1 MKLKLQN
8 IGIIEEADINIDG
21 ITLIAG
27 QNDSG
32 KSTVGKVLYALIR
45 GINIDEESFN
55 SSKNDFIRQRIRD
68 LRILLTRIKPFN
80 KEDERIQ
87 EIFVN
92 EILESENSI
101 FDKFRVG
108 LRENSTSINQDELIS
123 ELDKIN
129 NLIFSFSDEVIK
141 NRLANIT
148 EEIINRISISFDS
161 IEVKHYEIET
171 YFNNEFGNQIQNKF
185 NSNDSFVSTEGLS
198 DQKITFNENTSFDG
212 FDGMS
217 DFYYDDVIFIE
228 SPMKLHDRNFMN
240 FGNNAKR
247 DKNIYLNNKIFQS
260 EKEIDIFSDKKEKF
274 EKLKSIIFEIVKG
287 KFDFNKRGELI
298 YQKNDTEFDLSN
310 VATGI
315 KSFGV
320 LQLLIQKDVLN
331 QNTLLIID
339 EPEVHLHPTWQVKYA
354 EILVVLSKE
363 FNIPMVLT
371 SHSPYFIEALEAYSK
386 KYKYE
391 DLTYFYF
398 AEKNE
403 DGLSSKIIDV
413 TKDIIPILSSISE
426 AFYKI
431 QDINDED

>member
-32 KSTVGKVLYALIR
+32 KSTVGKVLYSLIR
-45 GINIDEESFN
+45 GVNIDEESFN

-68 LRILLTRIKPFN
+68 LRILLNRIKPLN
-80 KEDERIQ
+80 NNDEQIL
-87 EIFVN
+87 EKVVN
-92 EILESENSI
+92 EILESESSI
-101 FDKFRVG
+101 FDKFRVTF
-108 LRENSTSINQDELIS
+108 RENINHVIHNELIS
-123 ELDKIN
+123 ELEKIN
-129 NLIFSFSDEVIK
+129 SLIVSFSDDTIK
-141 NRLANIT
+141 IRLLNIT

-161 IEVKHYEIET
+161 IDVKHYEIET
-171 YFNNEFGNQIQNKF
+171 YFNNEFGNQIQNNF
-185 NSNDSFVSTEGLS
+185 NSKESFVLTEGLS
-198 DQKITFNENTSFDG
+198 KQRITFNENTTFDG
-212 FDGMS
+212 FEGMS
-217 DFYYDDVIFIE
+217 DFYYEDVLFIE
-228 SPMKLHDRNFMN
+228 SPMKLHDRNLMS
-240 FGNNAKR
+240 FGINVKR
-247 DKNIYLNNKIFQS
+247 EKSIYLNSKIFQP
-260 EKEIDIFSDKKEKF
+260 EKEVDIFSDRKEKF
-274 EKLKSIIFEIVKG
+274 EKLKTIIFEIVKG

-298 YQKNDTEFDLSN
+298 YKKSEVEFDLNN

-320 LQLLIQKDVLN
+320 LQLLIQKHVIN

-386 KYKYE
+386 KYNYQSS
-391 DLTYFYF
+391 TNFYF
-398 AEKNE
+398 AEKTL
-403 DGLSSKIIDV
+403 DGFSSIIIDV
-413 TKDIIPILSSISE
+413 TQDISPILSSISE

>member
-1 MKLKLQN
+1 MRLKLQN
-8 IGIIEEADINIDG
+8 IGIIEDADINVDG

-32 KSTVGKVLYALIR
+32 KSTIGKVLYALIR
-45 GINIDEESFN
+45 GVNIDEESFN

-68 LRILLTRIKPFN
+68 LRILLMRIKPVN

-101 FDKFRVG
+101 FDKYRIVFK
-108 LRENSTSINQDELIS
+108 ETNTSINQDELIS

-129 NLIFSFSDEVIK
+129 KLIFSFSDESIK
-141 NRLANIT
+141 NRLTNIT

-161 IEVKHYEIET
+161 IEVKHYEVET
-171 YFNNEFGNQIQNKF
+171 YFSNEFGNQIQNKF
-185 NSNDSFVSTEGLS
+185 NPNESFVLTEGLS
-198 DQKITFNENTSFDG
+198 KQKITFNENTSFDG
-212 FDGMS
+212 FDTMS
-217 DFYYDDVIFIE
+217 DFYYDDVLFIE
-228 SPMKLHDRNFMN
+228 SPMKLHDRNFIN
-240 FGNNAKR
+240 FGSNAKR
-247 DKNIYLNNKIFQS
+247 EKNIYLNSKIFQP
-260 EKEIDIFSDKKEKF
+260 EKEVDIFSDKKEKF
-274 EKLKSIIFEIVKG
+274 EKLKKNIFEIVKG
-287 KFDFNKRGELI
+287 EFDFNKRGELI
-298 YQKNDTEFDLSN
+298 YKKNDIEFDLSN

-371 SHSPYFIEALEAYSK
+371 SHSPYFIEALDAYTK
-386 KYKYE
+386 KHKHE
-391 DLTYFYF
+391 KSTNFYF
-398 AEKNE
+398 AEKNKDE
-403 DGLSSKIIDV
+403 LSSKITDV
-413 TKDIIPILSSISE
+413 TKDITPILSSISE

-431 QDINDED
+431 QDLNDED